1 MAISSNLKAARLEA
15 NLSQP
20 ELAEKLEI
28 SPRTYGSYERGER
41 DVSTALLLKI
51 CTVLHISSD
60 TLLGIRQTEEK
71 EKTAPGKIPEDGL
84 YQHLKSLTSEE
95 LKDLNTFV
103 DYLYYKRS
111 HSHDG

>member
-1 MAISSNLKAARLEA
+1 MTKIPILFELMERKNITQAQLADAIGISRGNLGDWKSGRSSPTIDKLL
-15 NLSQP
+15 L
-20 ELAEKLEI
+20 LADFF
-28 SPRTYGSYERGER
+28 G
-41 DVSTALLLKI
+41 VST
-51 CTVLHISSD
+51 D
-60 TLLGIRQTEEK
+60 YLLGK
-71 EKTAPGKIPEDGL
+71 ENTAPEKIPEDGL

>member
-28 SPRTYGSYERGER
+28 SPR
-41 DVSTALLLKI
+41 TALLLKI